1 MWRYLLRLYKDI
13 MMRNRKPR
21 RLKKRIIASNLAT
34 AISNT
39 LVLFL
44 IGLLALML
52 INANRLA
59 DYARE
64 KIGFTLV
71 LKEDVKEVEI
81 LRLQKLLNSTNFVKS
96 TRYVDKQTAASELQ
110 AELGEEFTGFLGFN
124 PLYASLDVKLI
135 AEFTR
140 PENLA
145 FVEKKFLEFPEVK
158 EVYYQRNLV
167 TLINENTRKVSLFL
181 LVFSGLLALV
191 FFALINNTIR
201 ISIYSQRFI
210 INTMQLVGA
219 TRSYIRKP
227 FLKRSII
234 IGLYGAGIA
243 FVLILLLVYSY
254 QDQMNGVLNLGDIN
268 TLAIVFLIILISGL
282 FLSWFSAYLS
292 VNKFLKMKFDEL
304 FY

>member
-1 MWRYLLRLYKDI
+1 